1 MNYLI
6 AVLPDRIQAE
16 AAYTSLEKAGIP
28 LSKISLL
35 GRGYKSADD
44 FGFINPQKPAKAQ
57 AQRLMKF
64 SIPLGLIS
72 GATFELYTGIRLFPW
87 AGTVINV
94 VLGGLLGASFGAFGG
109 LLSGG
114 AVGLTVGSGD
124 ALIYRNR
131 LNDGKYVLVV
141 KGTEQLTRQA
151 TPILRQYDPEKLQG
165 YIEPTD

>member
-6 AVLPDRIQAE
+6 AVLGDRIQAE
-16 AAYTSLEKAGIP
+16 AAYTSLEKAGIS
-28 LSKISLL
+28 LSQISLL
-35 GRGYKSADD
+35 GRGYKSADE
-44 FGFINPQKPAKAQ
+44 FGFINPKNPAKAQ
-57 AQRLMKF
+57 ARRLMKF

-87 AGTVINV
+87 AGTVVNV
-94 VLGGLLGASFGAFGG
+94 VLGGLVGASFGAFGG

-114 AVGLTVGSGD
+114 AVGLTVGGGD

-131 LNDGKYVLVV
+131 LNAGKYVLVV
-141 KGTEQLTRQA
+141 KGSEQLIRQA
-151 TPILRQYDPEKLQG
+151 TDILRRYDPENLQG